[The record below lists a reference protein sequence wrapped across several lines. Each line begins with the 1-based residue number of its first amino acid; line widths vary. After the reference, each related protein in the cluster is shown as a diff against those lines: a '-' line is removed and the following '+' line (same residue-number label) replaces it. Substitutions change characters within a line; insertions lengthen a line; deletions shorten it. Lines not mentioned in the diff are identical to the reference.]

1 MLETLKIAF
10 VSTVLGMLI
19 SMPLALLSNRN
30 QNPDWIALPVRLM
43 LAGARTLPS
52 IIWAILFVIL
62 IGLGP
67 LAGILAMTVYTVGYL
82 GKLQYEAMEGVAR
95 PRSRPCMRWVRAGS
109 SDPSL
114 WCSQRPPMLS
124 SHRPSS
130 CSSTT
135 FDMVR

>member
-62 IGLGP
+62 IGLG
-67 LAGILAMTVYTVGYL
+67 L
-82 GKLQYEAMEGVAR
+82 GGHPRYDGVHGR
-95 PRSRPCMRWVRAGS
+95 LSRQVA
-109 SDPSL
+109 
-114 WCSQRPPMLS
+114 
-124 SHRPSS
+124 
-130 CSSTT
+130 
-135 FDMVR
+135 V